1 MAADNPAEA
10 TGANSIADG
19 ESQAPVTGDALPLAA
34 LAVAAD
40 PAMALTLGGGALN
53 HADDAGPVSPADAI
67 AYDGHVA
74 LALDADALPGI
85 NSMLDL
91 LVTSHDLFDIP
102 SIDSVQPFDDSTPT

>member
-1 MAADNPAEA
+1 MAADSPADA
-10 TGANSIADG
+10 TGANSTTDG
-19 ESQAPVTGDALPLAA
+19 DFQSPDGADALPLAA

-40 PAMALTLGGGALN
+40 PALALTLGGGALVQA
-53 HADDAGPVSPADAI
+53 HDVGLATSADAMG
-67 AYDGHVA
+67 YDGHVA

-85 NSMLDL
+85 NSLLDL